1 MVVAVGGGALMLS
14 HVNDAGFWMIKEY
27 FGLSLKLT
35 FQTWTVLETILGT
48 SVLVFTLLLEWAL
61 RLR

>member
-1 MVVAVGGGALMLS
+1 VGGGALMLS